1 MAKVTT
7 EEELTNAIKNNE
19 DTIEI
24 EGDLSKKAIRIK
36 ATGKV
41 AWVVAIASTIVAVIG
56 ILLITTSGGKNLI
69 ALGSGTGAVSILGSN
84 TTIGVIIIAIA
95 VAGAGIGILNKLRKY
110 RIEKVSEKRI
120 ILHKK

>member
-41 AWVVAIASTIVAVIG
+41 AWVVAIASTIVSVIG

-69 ALGSGTGAVSILGSN
+69 A
-84 TTIGVIIIAIA
+84 
-95 VAGAGIGILNKLRKY
+95 
-110 RIEKVSEKRI
+110 
-120 ILHKK
+120 

>member
-41 AWVVAIASTIVAVIG
+41 AWVVAIAATIVAVIG
-56 ILLITTSGGKNLI
+56 IFFITTSGGKNLI
-69 ALGSGTGAVSILGSN
+69 ALGTGAVSTLGSN

-95 VAGAGIGILNKLRKY
+95 IAGAGIGILNKLRKY
-110 RIEKVSEKRI
+110 RIEKVSEKHI

>member
-24 EGDLSKKAIRIK
+24 A
-36 ATGKV
+36 
-41 AWVVAIASTIVAVIG
+41 
-56 ILLITTSGGKNLI
+56 
-69 ALGSGTGAVSILGSN
+69 GAVSTLGSN
-84 TTIGVIIIAIA
+84 TTIGVIIIAVAI
-95 VAGAGIGILNKLRKY
+95 AGAGIGILNKLRKY
-110 RIEKVSEKRI
+110 RIEKVSEKHI

>member
-69 ALGSGTGAVSILGSN
+69 ALGSGTGAVSTLGSN
-84 TTIGVIIIAIA
+84 TTIGAIIIAIA
-95 VAGAGIGILNKLRKY
+95 IAGAGIGILNKLRKY

>member
-1 MAKVTT
+1 M
-7 EEELTNAIKNNE
+7 NCRKNNE

-69 ALGSGTGAVSILGSN
+69 ALGSGTGTVYTLGRN
-84 TTIGVIIIAIA
+84 TTIGAIIIAIA
-95 VAGAGIGILNKLRKY
+95 IAGGGIGILNKLRKY
-110 RIEKVSEKRI
+110 RIEKVSEKHI

>member
-24 EGDLSKKAIRIK
+24 EGNLANKTIRIK
-36 ATGKV
+36 ATGKI
-41 AWVVAIASTIVAVIG
+41 AWAIAIAAIAVAVGG
-56 ILLITTSGGKNLI
+56 ILLIPASGGTSSV
-69 ALGSGTGAVSILGSN
+69 ASGAAISGAVSILGGKVTLSAI
-84 TTIGVIIIAIA
+84 TIA
-95 VAGAGIGILNKLRKY
+95 VAGGGIGILNKLRKY
-110 RIEKVSEKRI
+110 RIEKVSEKHI